1 MLNRVMWEGRLL
13 PGKSEEYIE
22 RHDRIWP
29 EMVENLKLQGIRNYS
44 IFLSGDRVFGYYE
57 CEDLEKRDAVK
68 AVNAEKMG
76 GVHAGNRRS
85 QSAASIPASI
95 LFGIN
100 TYKECSQKNNLGGQ
114 T

>member
-68 AVNAEKMG
+68 AVNAAQKRWAAAMQG
-76 GVHAGNRRS
+76 IVDLS
-85 QSAASIPASI
+85 QPHPFRQVFY
-95 LFGIN
+95 L
-100 TYKECSQKNNLGGQ
+100 E
-114 T
+114 